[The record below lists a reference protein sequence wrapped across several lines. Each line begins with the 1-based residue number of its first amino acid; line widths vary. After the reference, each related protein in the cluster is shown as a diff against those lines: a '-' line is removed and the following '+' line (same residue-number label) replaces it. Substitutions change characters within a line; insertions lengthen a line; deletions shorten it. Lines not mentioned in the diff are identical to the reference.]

1 MEDVA
6 RCGYI
11 FFFNFFQR
19 VCGHPLKEVKASGG
33 CYGIR
38 KECFAGKV
46 QCRFQRIM
54 PGYNY
59 FRHGFH
65 MLLTELCSRD
75 EKLPTYFLKGPFLK
89 KLCH

>member
-19 VCGHPLKEVKASGG
+19 VCGHPLKEVKAFGG

-38 KECFAGKV
+38 KECFAG
-46 QCRFQRIM
+46 QSTMQI
-54 PGYNY
+54 PENY
-59 FRHGFH
+59 AGV
-65 MLLTELCSRD
+65 
-75 EKLPTYFLKGPFLK
+75 
-89 KLCH
+89 